1 MAIQQTFMHFHRL
14 FCLSTLLFL
23 ARFGN
28 AQENLIKNPSFEI
41 HSQTPLSLGHY
52 NFCTDNWNPYI
63 FSSDYYSTE
72 IPSTCSNFIP
82 NNNFGNQICNDGEYY
97 VGISLNGW
105 NYFNSNYQPFRSD
118 FVGGILSQ
126 ELQKNKVYQFQFFIS
141 KAEKG
146 IFKTNAIDLILTYDT
161 LVDVNNYTPFGYKIW
176 SEQIPMED
184 TVNWIKITT
193 CFKAKGN
200 EKAFAIG
207 NFHSESEVIK
217 IVAYDSTTSG
227 EIDYRYL
234 DNFSLI
240 ECPSCCPDQFE
251 DEPLVFVYS
260 NPSTFGNPG
269 SLELWLH
276 PNTTGI
282 LELYDEVGRLVAKE
296 TYSNFQ
302 NIFSL
307 ACFAKGMY
315 QYVYQTSDGLIES
328 GKVMVVE

>member
-1 MAIQQTFMHFHRL
+1 MKLDIKKQVISINTYVQLFDRSIIKLFSLHLFQEISSTDSMAIQQTFMHFHRL

-52 NFCTDNWNPYI
+52 NFCTNNWNPYI

-146 IFKTNAIDLILTYDT
+146 IFKTNADL
-161 LVDVNNYTPFGYKIW
+161 NYFNSNYQPFR
-176 SEQIPMED
+176 SD
-184 TVNWIKITT
+184 
-193 CFKAKGN
+193 
-200 EKAFAIG
+200 
-207 NFHSESEVIK
+207 
-217 IVAYDSTTSG
+217 
-227 EIDYRYL
+227 
-234 DNFSLI
+234 
-240 ECPSCCPDQFE
+240 
-251 DEPLVFVYS
+251 FV
-260 NPSTFGNPG
+260 G
-269 SLELWLH
+269 
-276 PNTTGI
+276 GI
-282 LELYDEVGRLVAKE
+282 LSQELQK
-296 TYSNFQ
+296 N
-302 NIFSL
+302 
-307 ACFAKGMY
+307 K
-315 QYVYQTSDGLIES
+315 VYQFQFFISKAEKGIFKTNAID
-328 GKVMVVE
+328 